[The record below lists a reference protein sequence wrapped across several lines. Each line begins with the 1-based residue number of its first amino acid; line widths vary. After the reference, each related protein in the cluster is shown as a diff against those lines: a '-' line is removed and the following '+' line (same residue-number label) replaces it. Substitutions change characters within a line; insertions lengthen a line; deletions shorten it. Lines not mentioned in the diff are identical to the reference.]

1 MSQGLL
7 RDFLDRYI
15 RPCPLVVE
23 HKVVI
28 MTVTII
34 MTVVPN

>member
-1 MSQGLL
+1 MSQGLF
-7 RDFLDRYI
+7 RDLLDRYI
-15 RPCPLVVE
+15 RLCPLVVE

-34 MTVVPN
+34 MTAVPN